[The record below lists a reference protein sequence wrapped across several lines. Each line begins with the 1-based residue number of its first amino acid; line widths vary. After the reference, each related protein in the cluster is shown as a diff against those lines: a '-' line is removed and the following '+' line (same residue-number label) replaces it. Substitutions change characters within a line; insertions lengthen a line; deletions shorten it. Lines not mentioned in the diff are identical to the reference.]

1 MWSDESKS
9 ISRKISWPKNARVM
23 FSMPVPRL
31 EHDSETRRN
40 TKQQESINK
49 GSKTLNFVLQKKG
62 TKHKNC
68 TKNTTTILKFKH
80 VFRISGRAGF
90 ARAPAFKEFT
100 CASVF
105 FICFIIAMSCHNST
119 RHKDSH
125 SGMSRALAWFKYG
138 TAFQPETSE
147 KTEQQKPGPCPLTRF
162 L

>member
-9 ISRKISWPKNARVM
+9 ISRKISCPKNTGFM
-23 FSMPVPRL
+23 FAMPVPWL
-31 EHDSETRRN
+31 EHDSEKRS

-62 TKHKNC
+62 TKPKNC
-68 TKNTTTILKFKH
+68 TKKTTTILKFKH
-80 VFRISGRAGF
+80 VFRISRRAGF

-105 FICFIIAMSCHNST
+105 FICFIIAMSCHNSHT
-119 RHKDSH
+119 APRLTLRHEP
-125 SGMSRALAWFKYG
+125 RLAWFKYG
-138 TAFQPETSE
+138 TAFQQETSE
-147 KTEQQKPGPCPLTRF
+147 KTEPRKPGPCPVMHF